1 MKVKETESTAVRV
14 EGKEK
19 IAERRGELHIGWR
32 ARGYGTRRGVGPVR
46 ELCVRLLGAVPCAQ
60 QAAAERAV
68 KLKFSVQLSIENM
81 HFGDAFVGIET
92 EKNCIRS

>member
-1 MKVKETESTAVRV
+1 MDIYIIRQIRGRSTSGLQVK
-14 EGKEK
+14 KK
-19 IAERRGELHIGWR
+19 KNAERRGELHIGGR

-68 KLKFSVQLSIENM
+68 KLKYSVQLSIENM
-81 HFGDAFVGIET
+81 HFGDVTHVYWI
-92 EKNCIRS
+92 

>member
-1 MKVKETESTAVRV
+1 M
-14 EGKEK
+14 
-19 IAERRGELHIGWR
+19 RRGELHIGWR

-68 KLKFSVQLSIENM
+68 KLKFSVQLSIQNLP
-81 HFGDAFVGIET
+81 FGDAFADIET
-92 EKNCIRS
+92 AENWVRS